1 MVRRVALLLCLF
13 LAACGQD
20 GGSAPFT
27 DSRLPPS
34 LAPRFFPPE
43 GWAWG
48 LVQAGDHPPQ
58 RYGVASP
65 ATDVRAHVLILPGY
79 GESAE
84 AWFETVSDLNRRGF
98 TVWVLDG
105 AGQAGSGRFG
115 PVRDLGHLPA
125 VDPDLLGVRAMIRM
139 VIPDDGKPVI
149 LLGSQDGALMAL
161 LAADREPRLAGVVA
175 SAPWLQPPLTPIE
188 QALARVGLGGL
199 RGPGGAGWSREHPH
213 RTGPAG
219 DDPFRAGVQ
228 QAWAVANPDL
238 RMGSPSAGRRQ
249 AMLKARDTIIAGL
262 GDRTPPILMLDA
274 PESLKAA
281 CSKVRSCETGA
292 APPGARGPYFQLEA
306 DGPREAWLTT
316 VEAFMRRQLQRPVK
330 GGSALPITASN

>member
-1 MVRRVALLLCLF
+1 MARRIALLLCLF

-27 DSRLPPS
+27 DTRLPPS

-48 LVQAGDHPPQ
+48 LVQAGDQPPQ

-98 TVWVLDG
+98 TVWVLEG

-115 PVRDLGHLPA
+115 PVRDVGHLPGIE
-125 VDPDLLGVRAMIRM
+125 PDLGGIRTMVRL
-139 VIPDDGKPVI
+139 VIPDDGKPVV
-149 LLGSQDGALMAL
+149 LLGSQDGALLAL
-161 LAADREPRLAGVVA
+161 LASGREPRIAGVIA
-175 SAPWLQPPLTPIE
+175 SAPWPQTPLTPIE
-188 QALARVGLGGL
+188 QAMARIWLGGL
-199 RGPGGAGWSREHPH
+199 RSPGQSGWSRERPY

-219 DDPFRAGVQ
+219 EDPFRAGLQ
-228 QAWAVANPDL
+228 QAWALANPDL
-238 RMGSPSAGRRQ
+238 RMGGPSVGRRQ
-249 AMLKARDTIIAGL
+249 AMLIASGAVIAGL
-262 GDRTPPILMLDA
+262 GGVKTRTLILDA
-274 PESLKAA
+274 PEALKAA
-281 CSKVRSCETGA
+281 CAKARACETGG
-292 APPGARGPYFQLEA
+292 APAGARGPYFHLEA
-306 DGPREAWLTT
+306 DGPRGAWLTT
-316 VEAFMRRQLQRPVK
+316 VDGFAHRLLSDRDHGK
-330 GGSALPITASN
+330 